1 MWEEKCPV
9 RFFYTATALGQ
20 SYASNHSAFLPLF
33 SFEAAGFCGLIHME
47 VQAKKRVLRCSS
59 IYGRGSPQS
68 PREARVGPQS
78 TAVSFHLRSGMMA
91 VALGSCPLDSSRF

>member
-1 MWEEKCPV
+1 MFVDFSADLLSSKKVRMWEEMCPV

-20 SYASNHSAFLPLF
+20 SCASNHSAFLPLF

-47 VQAKKRVLRCSS
+47 IQAKKRVLRCSS

-68 PREARVGPQS
+68 PREAHRAQLFPF
-78 TAVSFHLRSGMMA
+78 TSGA
-91 VALGSCPLDSSRF
+91 E